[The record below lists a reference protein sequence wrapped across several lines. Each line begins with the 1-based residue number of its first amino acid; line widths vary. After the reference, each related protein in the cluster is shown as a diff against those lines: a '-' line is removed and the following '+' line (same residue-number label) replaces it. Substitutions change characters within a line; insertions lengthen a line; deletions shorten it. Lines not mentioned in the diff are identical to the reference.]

1 LPEIRSA
8 LLNQKNSE
16 LQLSVAKGANYPSV
30 SFSAGY
36 GTYYSDQ
43 REETMMDQFNEN
55 RNPSISFGLRIPI
68 FNNWQ
73 TNTTIRNAHLNVKS
87 AEIDLKTAE
96 QTLFKEIQQ
105 ANNDAIAYFE
115 KYKASIENV
124 KSMEESFRYV
134 QQKFEIGVLNA
145 TDYTVAKTNLFK
157 AMSELSQAKYQ
168 FVFQLK
174 VLDYYKG
181 IPITL

>member
-1 LPEIRSA
+1 
-8 LLNQKNSE
+8 
-16 LQLSVAKGANYPSV
+16 
-30 SFSAGY
+30 
-36 GTYYSDQ
+36 
-43 REETMMDQFNEN
+43 
-55 RNPSISFGLRIPI
+55 
-68 FNNWQ
+68 WQ
-73 TNTTIRNAHLNVKS
+73 TNTAIRNANLNVKS
-87 AEIDLKTAE
+87 AGIDLKTAE

-157 AMSELSQAKYQ
+157 AMSDLLQAKYQ